1 MKLYEVDTYQV
12 TISLGL
18 REQYT
23 NKIHNINEVINIC
36 QEYCDDLGLCVT
48 VTPTYFIYTNGKED
62 GCFIGLINYPRFPS
76 TPEEIFNKAFD
87 LICILKEKFNQ
98 LRVSIIC
105 SDKTVMIE

>member
-1 MKLYEVDTYQV
+1 MIKEINTYQA

-23 NKIHNINEVINIC
+23 DKYHNIDEVLDIC
-36 QEYCDDLGLCVT
+36 QEYCDNIGLCVT
-48 VTPTYFIYTNGKED
+48 VTPTHFIYTGGRED

-76 TPEEIFNKAFD
+76 SPEEIFDTTFNLATV
-87 LICILKEKFNQ
+87 LKEKFNQ
-98 LRVSIIC
+98 LKVSIIC